1 MVLERADRN
10 KKSFCCIFAQIKYF
24 ICGVR
29 EMLVFPFLPRA
40 THTWYVRFASDSVR
54 ELHISGMYTK
64 TSVEGRFVVHT
75 SGRKGAK
82 GRCAGGMYKRIALQ
96 GRFCVH
102 TRYVHPKQ
110 ATKDLRACCTYQ
122 VCTLPKCTGG
132 PRNSSG
138 GCTYQVCA
146 QLACTGPRNSKT
158 GRKLFF
164 VQ

>member
-1 MVLERADRN
+1 
-10 KKSFCCIFAQIKYF
+10 
-24 ICGVR
+24 
-29 EMLVFPFLPRA
+29 MLVFPFLPRA

-102 TRYVHPKQ
+102 TRYVHPIPS
-110 ATKDLRACCTYQ
+110 
-122 VCTLPKCTGG
+122 VWGWPW
-132 PRNSSG
+132 NSRGDVHTRYVHPHS
-138 GCTYQVCA
+138 
-146 QLACTGPRNSKT
+146 
-158 GRKLFF
+158 LF
-164 VQ
+164 